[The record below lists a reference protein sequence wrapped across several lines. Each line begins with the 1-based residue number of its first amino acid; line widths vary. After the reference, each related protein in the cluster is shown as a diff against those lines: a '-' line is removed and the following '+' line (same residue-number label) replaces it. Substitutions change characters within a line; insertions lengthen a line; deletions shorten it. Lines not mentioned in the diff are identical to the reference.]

1 MRLFGNRCGSNPR
14 LVSIPEVRC
23 YTCRIMGLRL
33 VPSAAVLGA
42 AAVVMRLAWEILT
55 PAPALDTGARV
66 VEIPAHQGVLTI
78 ATTLVDAGVV
88 RSRVAFVVLSLARG
102 SARRLQAGEYEVER
116 ATDTLGVLRLIESGR
131 SEERRVGKECRSRWS
146 PYH

>member
-1 MRLFGNRCGSNPR
+1 
-14 LVSIPEVRC
+14 V
-23 YTCRIMGLRL
+23 GLRL

-88 RSRVAFVVLSLARG
+88 RSRVGFVAVTLARG
-102 SARRLQAGEYEVER
+102 SARRLQAAEYEVER
-116 ATDTLGVLRLIESGR
+116 ATDTPGVLRLPETGTVTQHVVLHPDGATATEPAGALQRHRTASA
-131 SEERRVGKECRSRWS
+131 
-146 PYH
+146 

>member
-1 MRLFGNRCGSNPR
+1 
-14 LVSIPEVRC
+14 
-23 YTCRIMGLRL
+23 MGLRL

-78 ATTLVDAGVV
+78 ATTLVNAGVV
-88 RSRVAFVVLSLARG
+88 RSRVGFVAVTLARG
-102 SARRLQAGEYEVER
+102 SGRNLQAGGYAVER
-116 ATDTLGVLRLIESGR
+116 ATGPPGVLRLLDTGWVKAHASLRPAGATGTELD
-131 SEERRVGKECRSRWS
+131 
-146 PYH
+146 